1 MTTYVLVGGAWLG
14 GWCWQRVTRRLCDEG
29 HDAYPVILTSQVQA
43 VTFAATGIASPTSV
57 CAIIKVA

>member
-1 MTTYVLVGGAWLG
+1 MTTYVLVGYAWLG
-14 GWCWQRVTRRLCDEG
+14 GWCWHRVTRRLRDEG
-29 HDAYPVILTSQVQA
+29 LDAYPATLTSQVQA